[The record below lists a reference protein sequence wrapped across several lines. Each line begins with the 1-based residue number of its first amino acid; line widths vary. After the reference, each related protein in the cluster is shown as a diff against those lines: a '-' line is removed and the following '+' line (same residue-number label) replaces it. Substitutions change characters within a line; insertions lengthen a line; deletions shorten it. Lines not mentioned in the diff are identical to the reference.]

1 MFGALGSLFYV
12 RNRLFISVGIF
23 FLLLI
28 YNKRFSLSVINCL
41 DFKLVDVIKKEKQ
54 KLTNLGMDD
63 SYLISFAIISSM
75 KTVFMAPLTRD
86 EFLSVLNAAK
96 EKSLEVL

>member
-1 MFGALGSLFYV
+1 
-12 RNRLFISVGIF
+12 
-23 FLLLI
+23 
-28 YNKRFSLSVINCL
+28 
-41 DFKLVDVIKKEKQ
+41 
-54 KLTNLGMDD
+54 LGMDD